1 MLLMQRKALKLI
13 REILNLK
20 RVIFFEKSDLT
31 LAK

>member
-13 REILNLK
+13 REILKLK
-20 RVIFFEKSDLT
+20 RVFFFEKSDLT